1 MGVTTFLPIR
11 RAKCQDELRAAAL
24 PGLYP
29 RPSAMPLGDLSDDR
43 QPRARA
49 LDLPSHGS
57 LEQVK
62 NALGML
68 RRHARSTVADH
79 DPYHR
84 PVFHRRMIGGDLHLG
99 CLTIAAELQCIG
111 NEVIDPLGRPGSVA
125 L

>member
-11 RAKCQDELRAAAL
+11 RAKCQHEFRAAAL
-24 PGLYP
+24 PSLYP
-29 RPSAMPLGDLSDDR
+29 GPSTMPFGDLSDDR

-57 LEQVK
+57 LKQLK

-68 RRHARSTVADH
+68 RCHTRSTVANH

-84 PVFHRRMIGGDLHLG
+84 PVFHCGMIGCNLHLG
-99 CLTIAAELQCIG
+99 GLTIAAELQCIG
-111 NEVIDPLGRPGSVA
+111 
-125 L
+125 